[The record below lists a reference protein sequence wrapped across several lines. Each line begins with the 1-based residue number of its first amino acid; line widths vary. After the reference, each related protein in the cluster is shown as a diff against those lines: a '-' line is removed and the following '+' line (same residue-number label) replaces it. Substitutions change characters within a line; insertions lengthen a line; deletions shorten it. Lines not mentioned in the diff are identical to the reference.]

1 MKTDLIKYAELII
14 LKGINLQKN
23 QCVLIT
29 GAIEN
34 YEFLK
39 ILAQKAY
46 ESGAKYV
53 ELNIEDTDILK
64 TRLKSSPEDLLEFIP
79 DFKHKFFEEMVN
91 EKWAKIRIDNTEN
104 LDTLKDNDSKKISKY
119 FKALNI
125 ASRKVSSAIMN
136 NELAWCIICA
146 PGPKWAAK
154 VLNKP
159 ESQETLEEFFKIQKK
174 IMLLD
179 SKDPIKTW
187 EDHGKKLHQRCEILN
202 KLKLEKIIFKNQKTN
217 LEIYLLESSIWTG
230 GSEKIRG
237 TNIEFNANIPT
248 EEVFTTPNYKKTNGI
263 MYVTRPVTVLGNLIT
278 GIWLEF
284 REGKVI
290 NFGCDNEQSRN
301 ILKRHMETDMQ
312 AQYIGEVALVDCNSP
327 IYQSG
332 LTFYN
337 ILYDENASCHIALG
351 NAYPSCLRNGQE
363 LKTDAE
369 KLDYGCNVSLIH
381 TDFMIGSNDINVIG
395 IDKSRK
401 EHTIIQNGQFVI

>member
-29 GAIEN
+29 GSIEN

-46 ESGAKYV
+46 EYGAKYV

-79 DFKHKFFEEMVN
+79 DFKHKFFEEMIN

-159 ESQETLEEFFKIQKK
+159 ENQETLEEFFKIQKK

-179 SKDPIKTW
+179 SKDPIKAW

-202 KLKLEKIIFKNQKTN
+202 ELKLEKIIFKNQKTN

-237 TNIEFNANIPT
+237 TDIEFNANMPT
-248 EEVFTTPNYKKTNGI
+248 EEIFTTPNYKRTNGI
-263 MYVTRPVTVLGNLIT
+263 MYVTRPITVLGNLIT

-284 REGKVI
+284 RDGKVI
-290 NFGCDNEQSRN
+290 NFGCDNEHSRN
-301 ILKRHMETDMQ
+301 ILKKHMETDIQ
-312 AQYIGEVALVDCNSP
+312 AQYIGEVALVDCNST

-351 NAYPSCLRNGQE
+351 NAYPSCLNNGQE
-363 LKTDAE
+363 LKTDDE

-395 IDKSRK
+395 IDKSNK

>member
-187 EDHGKKLHQRCEILN
+187 EDHGKKLHKRCAILN

-237 TNIEFNANIPT
+237 TNIEFNANMPT

-284 REGKVI
+284 RKGKVI